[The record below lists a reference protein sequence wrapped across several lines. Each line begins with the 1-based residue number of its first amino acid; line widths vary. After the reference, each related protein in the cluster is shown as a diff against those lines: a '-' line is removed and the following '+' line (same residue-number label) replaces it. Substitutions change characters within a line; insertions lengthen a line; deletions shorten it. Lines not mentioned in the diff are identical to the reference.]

1 MTAKNQKDTVEKKK
15 LTREEIFAALES
27 VEDPEIALN
36 VVDLGLIYDV
46 SVLDNRIV
54 NIIMTLTFPGC
65 PYGPSMIADIEG
77 VIAGLNGVEK
87 VDVEVVWEPPWDPA
101 TMASDYAKD
110 VLGIW

>member
-1 MTAKNQKDTVEKKK
+1 MTSKNQKDTVAKKN

-27 VEDPEIALN
+27 IEDPEIALN

-46 SVLDNRIV
+46 AILDNRIV

-65 PYGPSMIADIEG
+65 PYGPAMIADIEG
-77 VIAGLNGVEK
+77 VIAGLGGVEK
-87 VDVEVVWEPPWDPA
+87 VDVEVVWDPAWDPA

>member
-1 MTAKNQKDTVEKKK
+1 MTAKDQKDALEMKK
-15 LTREEIFAALES
+15 LTKEDIFAALES

-46 SVLDNRIV
+46 AILDNRIV

-65 PYGPSMIADIEG
+65 PYGPAMIADIEG
-77 VIAGLNGVEK
+77 VIAGLDGVEK
-87 VDVEVVWEPPWDPA
+87 VDVEVVWEPAWDPA